1 MTSGKF
7 WESGMFKVFGGFY
20 DRYFSEDEALIFTL
34 LLITG
39 TVIMVTM
46 GGVIAPLLWSMVITF
61 MLQGLVNSL
70 KKLKVP
76 HRIAVYLTYLLF
88 LGSTFIIFLIFLP
101 FSWSRL
107 SLFVNELP
115 SMVDQLRS
123 LLLILP
129 ENYPEQFTEAQ
140 VDDWLLYIQGE
151 IGAFGQYLLSYSV
164 SSITRL
170 VTLLVY
176 TVLVPI
182 LVFFMLRDSEK
193 LLNFLESWLPEKRPI
208 MAQVWH
214 EMNDQLANYI
224 RGKALEI
231 LIVGLSSFVMFELF
245 GINYPVLLAVLVGL
259 SVIVPYVGATVVTVP
274 VFLVGFFQ
282 WGFSGELMQVIVAYA
297 VLQLI
302 DGNILV
308 PLIFSETVNL
318 HPISIITAVLVF
330 GGLWGFWG
338 VFFAIPLATFIKAV
352 IRAWPVSHSGQGK
365 AQT

>member
-1 MTSGKF
+1 MI
-7 WESGMFKVFGGFY
+7 KVFGGLY
-20 DRYFSEDEALIFTL
+20 DRYFSEEEAIIFTL
-34 LLITG
+34 LLIAG

-61 MLQGLVNSL
+61 MLQGLVNSFERL
-70 KKLKVP
+70 SMP

-88 LGSTFIIFLIFLP
+88 LGSTLIIFLIFLP

-123 LLLILP
+123 LLLVLP
-129 ENYPEQFTEAQ
+129 EKYPELFTTDQ
-140 VDDWLLYIQGE
+140 VERWLQYIQGE
-151 IGAFGQYLLSYSV
+151 MGAFGQFLLSYSV

-231 LIVGLSSFVMFELF
+231 LIVGISSFVLFELF
-245 GINYPVLLAVLVGL
+245 GLNYPVLLAVLVGF
-259 SVIVPYVGATVVTVP
+259 SVIVPYVGATAVTVP

-282 WGFSGELMQVIVAYA
+282 WGFSGDLLWVVVAYI
-297 VLQLI
+297 VLQVI

-330 GGLWGFWG
+330 GGIWGFWG

-352 IRAWPVSHSGQGK
+352 IRAWPVSHAGMGK
-365 AQT
+365 ASTRTPQF

>member
-1 MTSGKF
+1 ML
-7 WESGMFKVFGGFY
+7 KVFNGFY
-20 DRYFSEDEALIFTL
+20 ERYFSEEEAIIFTL
-34 LLITG
+34 LLIAG
-39 TVIMVTM
+39 VVLMVSM
-46 GGVIAPLLWSMVITF
+46 GGVMAPLLWSMVITF
-61 MLQGLVNSL
+61 MLQGLVNAL
-70 KKLKVP
+70 NRLNMP
-76 HRIAVYLTYLLF
+76 YRMAVYLVYILF
-88 LGSTFIIFLIFLP
+88 LGTTLIIFLIFLP

-107 SLFVNELP
+107 ALFVNELP
-115 SMVDQLRS
+115 AMIDQMRS
-123 LLLILP
+123 LLLVLP
-129 ENYPEQFTEAQ
+129 ENYPEMFTESQ
-140 VDDWLLYIQGE
+140 VEEWLQNIQGML
-151 IGAFGQYLLSYSV
+151 GQFGQNVLSYSV

-170 VTLLVY
+170 VTLAVY

-182 LVFFMLRDSEK
+182 LVFFMLRDSTK

-224 RGKALEI
+224 RGKAVEI
-231 LIVGLSSFVMFELF
+231 LIVGVSSFVLFELL

-259 SVIVPYVGATVVTVP
+259 SVIVPFVGATVVTIP
-274 VFLVGFFQ
+274 IFMVGFFQ
-282 WGFSGELMQVIVAYA
+282 WGFSSELLQVVIAYS

-352 IRAWPVSHSGQGK
+352 IRAWPVSHAGQGK

>member
-1 MTSGKF
+1 ML
-7 WESGMFKVFGGFY
+7 KVFNGFY
-20 DRYFSEDEALIFTL
+20 DRYFSEEEAIIFTL
-34 LLITG
+34 LLVAG
-39 TVIMVTM
+39 AAIMLTM
-46 GGVIAPLLWSMVITF
+46 GGIIAPLLWSIVITF
-61 MLQGLVNSL
+61 ILQGVVNSL
-70 KKLKVP
+70 GRLNVP
-76 HRIAVYLTYLLF
+76 RRLAVYGVYLVF
-88 LGSTFIIFLIFLP
+88 LSVTLIIFLIFLP

-107 SLFVNELP
+107 TLFFNELP
-115 SMVDQLRS
+115 SMVNQLRS
-123 LLLILP
+123 LFLLLP
-129 ENYPEQFTEAQ
+129 ENYPELFTETQ
-140 VDDWLLYIQGE
+140 VEQWLNTMQGE
-151 IGAFGQYLLSYSV
+151 IGQLGQVILSYSV

-170 VTLLVY
+170 VTLVVY

-182 LVFFMLRDSEK
+182 LVFFMLMDSQK

-214 EMNDQLANYI
+214 EMNVQLGNYI
-224 RGKALEI
+224 RGKAMEI
-231 LIVGLSSFVMFELF
+231 LIVGVSSYILF
-245 GINYPVLLAVLVGL
+245 ALLGLNYPVLLAVLVGL
-259 SVIVPYVGATVVTVP
+259 SVIVPYVGATVVTIP

-282 WGFSGELMQVIVAYA
+282 WGFSGELLQVIVAYA

-352 IRAWPVSHSGQGK
+352 IRAWPISVQPPPPLN
-365 AQT
+365 T

>member
-1 MTSGKF
+1 MI
-7 WESGMFKVFGGFY
+7 KVFGGFY
-20 DRYFSEDEALIFTL
+20 DRYFSEEEAIIFAL
-34 LLITG
+34 LLIAG
-39 TVIMVTM
+39 TVVMMTM

-61 MLQGLVNSL
+61 MLQGLVNSFE
-70 KKLKVP
+70 KLSMP
-76 HRIAVYLTYLLF
+76 HRMSVHLTYLLF
-88 LGSTFIIFLIFLP
+88 LGSTLIIFLIFMP

-115 SMVDQLRS
+115 TMVDQLRS
-123 LLLILP
+123 LLLVLP
-129 ENYPEQFTEAQ
+129 EKYPELFTTEQ
-140 VDDWLLYIQGE
+140 VEQWLAYLQGE
-151 IGAFGQYLLSYSV
+151 MGALGQFLLSYSV

-170 VTLLVY
+170 VTILVY

-193 LLNFLESWLPEKRPI
+193 LLNLLESWLPEKRPI

-231 LIVGLSSFVMFELF
+231 LIVGISSYILFELF
-245 GINYPVLLAVLVGL
+245 GLNYPVLLAVLVGL
-259 SVIVPYVGATVVTVP
+259 SVIVPFLGAVAVTVP
-274 VFLVGFFQ
+274 VFLVGFFE
-282 WGFSGELMQVIVAYA
+282 WGFTSDLWWMIVAYG
-297 VLQLI
+297 VLQVV

-352 IRAWPVSHSGQGK
+352 IRAWPVSHSGQSK
-365 AQT
+365 VQT

>member
-1 MTSGKF
+1 MI
-7 WESGMFKVFGGFY
+7 KVFGGFY
-20 DRYFSEDEALIFTL
+20 DKYFSEEEAIIFTI
-34 LLITG
+34 LLIAG
-39 TVIMVTM
+39 TVVMMTM

-61 MLQGLVNSL
+61 MLQGLVNSFE
-70 KKLKVP
+70 KLSMP
-76 HRIAVYLTYLLF
+76 HRMSVYLTYLLF
-88 LGSTFIIFLIFLP
+88 LGSTLIIFLIFMP

-115 SMVDQLRS
+115 TMVDQLRS
-123 LLLILP
+123 LLLVLP
-129 ENYPEQFTEAQ
+129 EKYPELFTTEQ
-140 VDDWLLYIQGE
+140 VEQSLAYLQGE
-151 IGAFGQYLLSYSV
+151 MGALGQFLLSYSV

-170 VTLLVY
+170 VTILVY

-231 LIVGLSSFVMFELF
+231 LIVGISSYILFELF
-245 GINYPVLLAVLVGL
+245 GLNYPVLLAVLVGL
-259 SVIVPYVGATVVTVP
+259 SVIVPFLGAVAVTVP
-274 VFLVGFFQ
+274 VFLVGFFE
-282 WGFSGELMQVIVAYA
+282 WGFTSDLWWMIVAYG
-297 VLQLI
+297 VLQVV

-365 AQT
+365 VQT